1 MQRFLAPLALC
12 TFLGACNMYTSPGTG
27 PTAFDGS
34 YQGTMTT
41 VHAATNACAAPGST
55 PGNLAVTNGAVVWK
69 ASASLTLY
77 APVMQDGAFV
87 AQNGAVYLSGKITNR
102 AMVARVNTG
111 PCHVVYDLQRTV

>member
-1 MQRFLAPLALC
+1 
-12 TFLGACNMYTSPGTG
+12 MYTTPGSG

-41 VHAATNACAAPGST
+41 VHATTAACASPGST
-55 PGNLAVTNGAVVWK
+55 PGTLAVTNGTVVWTTSP
-69 ASASLTLY
+69 ALTLY

-111 PCHVVYDLQRTV
+111 ACHVVYDLQRTV